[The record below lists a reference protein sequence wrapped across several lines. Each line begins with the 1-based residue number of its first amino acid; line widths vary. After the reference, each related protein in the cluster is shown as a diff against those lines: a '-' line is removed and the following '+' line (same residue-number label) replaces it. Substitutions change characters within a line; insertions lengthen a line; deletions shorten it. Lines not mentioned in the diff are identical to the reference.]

1 MWFSDNKLLVFTDCH
16 HGADATEKENRK
28 TSPCSA
34 SYVRWQRGTA
44 RIRSPLL
51 LSAGRAAS
59 TRSTFPV
66 SRAHSSKPAT
76 VGLLLCAR
84 AGQTDGRTP
93 CRYIDPAQHTV
104 RAVLT
109 SNQLPLI
116 SRGGKKVSTPEA
128 YIHNSFCS
136 LFATNGAYELS
147 QISGAQFTKYLTIY
161 RKIILSLSS

>member
-1 MWFSDNKLLVFTDCH
+1 MLQRK
-16 HGADATEKENRK
+16 KNRK

-66 SRAHSSKPAT
+66 RRAHRSKPAT
-76 VGLLLCAR
+76 AGLLLCAR

-116 SRGGKKVSTPEA
+116 SRGGKKYLRLKP
-128 YIHNSFCS
+128 IHTIVCVRS
-136 LFATNGAYELS
+136 LQLMLHMNWARYQGLDLQNILRFIVRLS
-147 QISGAQFTKYLTIY
+147 KVY
-161 RKIILSLSS
+161 RKIDLR